1 MAVERSWLLG
11 ASVCVSRGARVALA
25 SALLIACGEDV
36 IIQAPATVG
45 STVPAGQT
53 PPGAVAQAE
62 PGALE
67 PPLPPVAF
75 QEEDFAEND
84 RSRDPF
90 RSFEDM
96 FLEKSDRRTFQRAKV
111 LLETFSLDQ
120 LKLIGVVTGIN
131 PAKAMLEDPAGIG
144 HVVQRNDLVGKAERV
159 QTGGGS
165 EEFEINWRVDRIRE
179 SDVVFVREDPA
190 NPDVPSATRVL
201 SLHVEGENGQP

>member
-1 MAVERSWLLG
+1 LG
-11 ASVCVSRGARVALA
+11 LTSVVGFG
-25 SALLIACGEDV
+25 CGEDV
-36 IIQAPATVG
+36 IVQSGTSADATASVPQAA
-45 STVPAGQT
+45 AGL
-53 PPGAVAQAE
+53 PIEAA

-75 QEEDFAEND
+75 QEEDFSEND

-111 LLETFSLDQ
+111 LLETYSLDQ
-120 LKLIGVVTGIN
+120 LKLIGVVTGID
-131 PAKAMLEDPAGIG
+131 PAKAMLEDPGGIG

-201 SLHVEGENGQP
+201 SLHVEGENERP